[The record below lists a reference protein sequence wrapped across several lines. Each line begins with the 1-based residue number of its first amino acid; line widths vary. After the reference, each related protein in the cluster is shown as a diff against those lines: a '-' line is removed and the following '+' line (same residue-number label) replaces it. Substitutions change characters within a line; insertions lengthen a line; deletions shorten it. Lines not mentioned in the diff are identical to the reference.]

1 MSGRYGPCFACCL
14 AALLVS
20 LPTPLKAASIP
31 RVVGY
36 IGLLTDAS
44 GEPMAGPVNLELRL
58 YDAASEGSLLF
69 TETHLAVPLQNG
81 VFAVAIGSETSGGL
95 PGPAHETAPPLPMN
109 RAMSE
114 GFHRAA
120 VPGPS
125 AHARTSPQACAK
137 TLCERAKQ
145 ARARAEGAPR
155 VLVEARRA
163 GAKRREGPQREFY

>member
-120 VPGPS
+120 VRGPL
-125 AHARTSPQACAK
+125 RT
-137 TLCERAKQ
+137 RG
-145 ARARAEGAPR
+145 RARRRAPR
-155 VLVEARRA
+155 RFASAPSRPAHVRKGLRA
-163 GAKRREGPQREFY
+163 CS